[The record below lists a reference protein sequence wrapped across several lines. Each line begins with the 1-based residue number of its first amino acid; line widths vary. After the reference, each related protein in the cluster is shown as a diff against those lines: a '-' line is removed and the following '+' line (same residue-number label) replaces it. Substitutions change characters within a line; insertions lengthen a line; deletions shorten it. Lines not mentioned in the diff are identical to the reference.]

1 MILVITDNL
10 FIFEEFKKITFQPVY
25 KKINFDY
32 RFSKNNTTLINKK
45 YDDFMPIDL
54 KKDYIELINKYELII
69 SLHCKQIFPSEL
81 VNNIRCINIHPGLNP
96 YNRGWFPQV
105 FSIIN
110 KFPIGVTIHEMD
122 EQLNHGPIIIQKEL
136 KIYDWET
143 SYDVYKRIL
152 LLEIELLRENL
163 VKIIYN
169 DYKAY
174 PPNLEGNLN
183 YKKDFAKLCEIDLD
197 KKVTYRE
204 AIEYLRAMSFK
215 GYKNAYFYDEDGNK
229 IFVEIELEVGDMKDE

>member
-10 FIFEEFKKITFQPVY
+10 FIFEEFKKITLQPRY

-54 KKDYIELINKYELII
+54 KKDYIGLINKYELII

-122 EQLNHGPIIIQKEL
+122 EQLDHGPIIIQKEL

-152 LLEIELLRENL
+152 LLEIELLKENL

-169 DYKAY
+169 DYKTY
-174 PPNLEGNLN
+174 PPNLEGNIN
-183 YKKDFAKLCEIDLD
+183 YKKDFVKLCEIDLD

-215 GYKNAYFYDEDGNK
+215 GYKNAYFYDGDGNK
-229 IFVEIELEVGDMKDE
+229 IFVEIELEVGDIKDE